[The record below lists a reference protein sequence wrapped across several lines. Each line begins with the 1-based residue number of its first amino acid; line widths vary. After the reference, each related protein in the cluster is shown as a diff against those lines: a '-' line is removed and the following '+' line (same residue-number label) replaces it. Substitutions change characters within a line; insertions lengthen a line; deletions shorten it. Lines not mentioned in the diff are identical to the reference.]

1 MKKFRF
7 FAYAALAMTGLTMTS
22 CSEEDNT
29 VYATPGSF
37 GELTIDRTTIGTH
50 QWFTISGSYVPGKD
64 VTKEDLSI
72 SIDGGLPIS
81 LTLSKDNKF
90 SVEMALTKSGT
101 HKVTVSAANTGIF
114 HDGEVQQT
122 VEKST
127 DVNVVASD
135 IRCHFWGDSR
145 ETTNNNLK
153 YYKTLE
159 QTTDG
164 FRISEEDM
172 YGTVSYFRGVAQ
184 DVSQSTISVA
194 TYGDRTVEY
203 IFDTNDKL
211 SEIQYICTPSEQQVN
226 EYAGNLGIHVIE
238 LMDEYEFSGYGS
250 NGDNLTLTPD
260 ETAKLNACLDQL
272 NNGTPE
278 SVDADGSVGSLIKN
292 KGLMLFNEF
301 ISKDRKTQGYIG
313 TFYNNSKLQ
322 ILIDFTPAN

>member
-1 MKKFRF
+1 
-7 FAYAALAMTGLTMTS
+7 MTS

-172 YGTVSYFRGVAQ
+172 YGTVSYFREVAQ

-211 SEIQYICTPSEQQVN
+211 SEIRYICTPSEQQVN

-301 ISKDRKTQGYIG
+301 ISKDRKTKGYIG
-313 TFYNNSKLQ
+313 TYYNNSKLQ